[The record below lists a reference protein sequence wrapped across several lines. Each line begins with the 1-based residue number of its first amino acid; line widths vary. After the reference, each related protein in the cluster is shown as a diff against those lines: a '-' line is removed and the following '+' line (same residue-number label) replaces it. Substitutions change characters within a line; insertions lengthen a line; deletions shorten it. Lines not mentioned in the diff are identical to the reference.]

1 MKINSHDINI
11 NGTHLQG
18 YINCSYDDLVEALGY
33 PLEEGYDD
41 YKSDAEWDIEF
52 DDGTVATIY
61 NYKNGKNYLG
71 AEGLN
76 LCDMK
81 QWNVGGHDKSA
92 INRVLD
98 VINVKARADY
108 PEDLA
113 VGFSI

>member
-1 MKINSHDINI
+1 MKINSHDTNT

-18 YINCSYDDLVEALGY
+18 YINCSYDEITSAFGY
-33 PLEEGYDD
+33 PLSTD
-41 YKSDAEWDIEF
+41 YLDSKTDAEWDIEF

-61 NYKNGKNYLG
+61 NYKNGKSYLG

-92 INRVLD
+92 VNRVLD
-98 VINVKARADY
+98 AINVKARADY